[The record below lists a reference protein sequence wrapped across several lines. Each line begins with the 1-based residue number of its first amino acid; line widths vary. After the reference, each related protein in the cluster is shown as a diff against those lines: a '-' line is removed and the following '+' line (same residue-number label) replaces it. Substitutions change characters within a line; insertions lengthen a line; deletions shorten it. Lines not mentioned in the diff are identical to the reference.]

1 MQFEKFV
8 SCQKGKDPQV
18 PSSRAIVSAIASV
31 SIAGVALAGC
41 SFFNPEPSGLG
52 SDEDLVVSTS
62 EVPSYQPEETEEQL
76 ITGDITEPVKD
87 EGYGVTWWNQ
97 GAYQDN
103 ISGSVVT
110 IKVRNDTDLP
120 LPADA
125 ISDPVLEVADGNGG
139 WSEIDLLPY
148 DPDVNTNVVAPG
160 LDRPLGAG
168 ASTNLQY
175 RFDVAPGN
183 LWNARLKIGNVV
195 WEGSLTL

>member
-1 MQFEKFV
+1 M
-8 SCQKGKDPQV
+8 

-41 SFFNPEPSGLG
+41 SLFDPNPSGLG

-62 EVPSYQPEETEEQL
+62 EVPKYQPEDTDEQRV
-76 ITGDITEPVKD
+76 TGDLSEPVKD
-87 EGYGVTWWNQ
+87 EGYGVTLWNQ

-103 ISGSVVT
+103 TSGSVVT
-110 IKVRNDTDLP
+110 IRVRNDTDLP
-120 LPADA
+120 LPADS
-125 ISDPVLEVADGNGG
+125 IEDPTLEVADGNGG
-139 WSEIDLLPY
+139 WTSVDLLPY
-148 DPDVNTNVVAPG
+148 DADVNTNIVAPV

-175 RFDVAPGN
+175 RFDIAPGN

>member
-1 MQFEKFV
+1 FEKFV

-18 PSSRAIVSAIASV
+18 PSYRAIVSAIASV

-62 EVPSYQPEETEEQL
+62 EVPENQPEETDEQV
-76 ITGDITEPVKD
+76 ITGDITAPVEDK
-87 EGYGVTWWNQ
+87 GYGVTWWNQ

-103 ISGSVVT
+103 ISGSVGT
-110 IKVRNDTDLP
+110 INVRNDSELP
-120 LPADA
+120 LRAAA
-125 ISDPVLEVADGNGG
+125 IAAATLEVAEGNGG
-139 WSEIDLLPY
+139 WSEVDLLPY
-148 DPDVNTNVVAPG
+148 DPDVNPNVVAPG

-183 LWNARLKIGNVV
+183 LWNA
-195 WEGSLTL
+195 